1 MTCSVGTEPPAMT
14 QPRRLAGFMIDC
26 QGVELA
32 AATGFW
38 SAALGLPVIDPD
50 EGGEGR
56 YAVLGAGPAG
66 LHIEVQRVEH
76 ESRLHLDIE
85 ADDINTE
92 ADALELL
99 GARRIANPRGRWWVM
114 EAPSGHR
121 FCVVRRRP
129 AQEPSEPTTAPHP
142 GHHSTLIAL
151 VLDCQVAGLGPST
164 EFWSAALHREIA
176 NPDQD
181 GDGRY
186 AELETASDEPFLLL
200 QRVDH
205 PARVH
210 LDIEADDLDAE
221 VNRLERL
228 GATRVAQVKRWWVMQ
243 APTGHRFCVVRQQPA
258 KPGLARNA
266 WPRP

>member
-1 MTCSVGTEPPAMT
+1 MA

-26 QGVELA
+26 QGGELA
-32 AATGFW
+32 AAAHFW
-38 SAALGLPVIDPD
+38 SAALGLPVVDGN

-56 YAVLGAGPAG
+56 YAVLGPGPGG

-85 ADDINTE
+85 ADDIDTQ
-92 ADALELL
+92 AGALEAL
-99 GARRIANPRGRWWVM
+99 GAKRVANPHGRWWVM

-121 FCVVRRRP
+121 FCLVRRRSP
-129 AQEPSEPTTAPHP
+129 QEASKSITEALA
-142 GHHSTLIAL
+142 GHRSALVAL
-151 VLDCQVAGLGPST
+151 VLDCQVADLGAST
-164 EFWSAALHREIA
+164 AFWSAALQRAVA

-186 AELETASDEPFLLL
+186 AELASTADEPFVLL

-205 PARVH
+205 AARVH
-210 LDIEADDLDAE
+210 LDIETDDLDAE
-221 VNRLERL
+221 ARRLEAL

-243 APTGHRFCVVRQQPA
+243 APTGHRFCVVQQQA
-258 KPGLARNA
+258 EKPGIARNR
-266 WPRP
+266 WPRR